1 MSRQEKLKDDRLV
14 VRLPIHRKIQ
24 FNNRRDELG
33 MSPSQFIIHLLS
45 EYDGDDLAVIRNFRY
60 NLNKRVK
67 KGINRNYLY
76 ELTRL
81 RNQLNI
87 IIDRI

>member
-1 MSRQEKLKDDRLV
+1 MPRQEKLKDDRLV
-14 VRLPIHRKIQ
+14 VRLPICKKIQ
-24 FNNRRDELG
+24 FNNRKDELG
-33 MSPSQFIIHLLS
+33 MSPSQFIIHLLN
-45 EYDGDDLAVIRNFRY
+45 EYDGNDLAVIKNFRY

-67 KGINRNYLY
+67 KGIDRKYLY